1 MILLSFFKKLVN
13 LTVFLYRSG
22 FHTTSFYYHFY
33 KHLLSPLNVNRK
45 KVLNDKCWFSPEEI
59 SFAITNLQSILKKPA
74 QILPRPTIPQ
84 THNQIVRVSQW
95 AKNRK
100 ILLENI
106 SIINISIDFWG
117 KKWYSFDLNLHLFV
131 SNFYPLCNVLC
142 WKLMLWY
149 TSTILLHMNGFQ
161 VKRILRWQEKRE
173 SPSPEK
179 VLPFSPS
186 SYHIPKTETQKIGP
200 QEMADSAT
208 YYCYCSVCVCV
219 SNIHCF

>member
-1 MILLSFFKKLVN
+1 MLVFSGGNLFCDNESPVNIKKK
-13 LTVFLYRSG
+13 T
-22 FHTTSFYYHFY
+22 
-33 KHLLSPLNVNRK
+33 
-45 KVLNDKCWFSPEEI
+45 
-59 SFAITNLQSILKKPA
+59 A

-95 AKNRK
+95 AKNWK

-131 SNFYPLCNVLC
+131 SNFNPLCNVLC